1 MSGLVSIE
9 DFEDRA
15 AASIPQEAFDYYQS
29 GADDEQT
36 RQLNRSSY
44 ERLRIRPRMLQ
55 NVSNRDMKVK
65 LFGEEYAMPIGISP
79 TAFQKMAHPE
89 GEVANARAAANR
101 KLLFTL
107 STLSNSSIEEVADAV
122 PKSPK
127 WFQLY
132 IYKERKLTE
141 RIVQRAK
148 KAGFKAI
155 VVTVDS
161 PLFGKRRADIRNR
174 FSLPPGLKAANLE
187 GEQAIIQGK
196 DGSGLS
202 QYGEQQLDP
211 SLVWDDIRWL
221 IKISELPVLVKGI
234 LTKEDAEIA
243 VSKGVSG
250 IWVSNHGGRQ
260 LDSAPA
266 TIEVLPEIVAA
277 VGDQT
282 TIIVDGGVRNGKD
295 VFKALGLG
303 ANMVM
308 IGRPALWGLAVNG
321 QQGVEQVLDILRDE
335 LDTTMALAGCQR
347 VADITRLHVIHEEY
361 YKELNM
367 KQTQV
372 LLDMQS
378 KDKRKG
384 WLKGIF

>member
-1 MSGLVSIE
+1 MSGLITVK

-15 AASIPQEAFDYYQS
+15 ASIIPKEAFDYYQS
-29 GADDEQT
+29 GADEEQT

-44 ERLRIRPRMLQ
+44 GRLRIRPRMLR
-55 NVSNRDMKVK
+55 NVANRDMKVK
-65 LFGEEYAMPIGISP
+65 VLGEEFSMPIGIAP

-89 GEVANARAAANR
+89 GEVANAQAAANR
-101 KLLFTL
+101 KVLFTL
-107 STLSNSSIEEVADAV
+107 STLSNSSVEEVADGA

-141 RIVQRAK
+141 KLVQRVK
-148 KAGFKAI
+148 KAGFKAL

-174 FSLPPGLKAANLE
+174 FTLPPGLTAANFE
-187 GEQAIIQGK
+187 GVQATLQGQS
-196 DGSGLS
+196 GSGLNE
-202 QYGEQQLDP
+202 YGEQQLDP
-211 SLVWDDIRWL
+211 SLVWDDIKWL
-221 IKISELPVLVKGI
+221 IKFSKLPVLVKGV

-266 TIEVLPEIVAA
+266 TIEALPEIVAA
-277 VGDQT
+277 VGDRT

-295 VFKALGLG
+295 VFKALALG
-303 ANMVM
+303 AHMVM
-308 IGRPALWGLAVNG
+308 IGRPALWGLAVDG
-321 QQGVEQVLDILRDE
+321 QKGVEQVLDILREE
-335 LDTTMALAGCQR
+335 LDTTMALAGCQK
-347 VADITRLHVIHEEY
+347 VSDITRLHVLHEEY
-361 YKELNM
+361 YTNFSVRQTETLMEL
-367 KQTQV
+367 
-372 LLDMQS
+372 QS
-378 KDKRKG
+378 KERKG